1 MAQALDF
8 TYRLSQIPPDFTK
21 DDIQRLFPEDAGDV
35 IAVSIASAITEDV
48 GFQVAT
54 LTFQNEPTFDKSL
67 LQLGGE
73 CILSRLVGEGTP
85 HPNGARIRID
95 NNFYGLTPVHS
106 PNPEETVAE

>member
-1 MAQALDF
+1 MAQTLDF

-21 DDIQRLFPEDAGDV
+21 DDIQRLFPKGAGEV
-35 IAVSIASAITEDV
+35 IATSISPAIAEDS

-54 LTFQNEPTFDKSL
+54 ITFRNEPTFDKLL

-73 CILSRLVGEGTP
+73 CILSQLVGESTP
-85 HPNGARIRID
+85 HTSGAGIRID

-106 PNPEETVAE
+106 PNPEETVVE